1 MVQIIAQPPTDA
13 ASTMRM
19 VMVVR
24 GRLEPPI
31 WALSAFDDEEA
42 AGTWLVSVTEST
54 ETDWPLMGV
63 CVTCAPFC
71 GDGTRAFDVEE
82 GRREELDEVA
92 LEVVVVELLELTKL
106 TLDVAEADETC
117 CLGHQYLE
125 IQILI
130 KTIHQ
135 ARSQQRGW

>member
-31 WALSAFDDEEA
+31 WALSAFADEEA

-54 ETDWPLMGV
+54 ETDWPLTGV
-63 CVTCAPFC
+63 CVACATFC
-71 GDGTRAFDVEE
+71 VDGMGAAFDVEE

-92 LEVVVVELLELTKL
+92 LDVVVVELLELTKL
-106 TLDVAEADETC
+106 ALDVAEADETC
-117 CLGHQYLE
+117 HWGISTL
-125 IQILI
+125 
-130 KTIHQ
+130 KF
-135 ARSQQRGW
+135 